1 MRLISIASG
10 SSGNCF
16 LVASE
21 ETCLLVDAGLSRKKV
36 KEGLETVGY
45 SMEDI
50 DGILATHEHTDH
62 IKGLG
67 VITRRDKTQVYS
79 TKGTLN
85 GIFNTK
91 ALGKLDKDYFNL
103 ITIGDTFSIG
113 DIEIKPFET
122 FHDVNEPCGYT
133 FKKGSKKAAVI
144 TDTGTYNSSIVDE
157 LLDVNALLIES
168 NHDLDMLDNGDYPY
182 FLKERIKSNVGHM
195 SNDTC
200 SELLNEILHIDLEG
214 IILGHLSKDN
224 NTPDKALEGVKFGID
239 SDTHYASDDFD
250 IAVANR
256 YDPSKPID
264 L

>member
-1 MRLISIASG
+1 MKLISIASG

-21 ETCLLVDAGLSRKKV
+21 KTTLLVDAGLSRKKINN
-36 KEGLETVGY
+36 GLESVGY
-45 SMEDI
+45 SIGDI
-50 DGILATHEHTDH
+50 DGILATHEHIDH
-62 IKGLG
+62 IRGLG
-67 VITRRDKTQVYS
+67 VITRRDKIQVYS
-79 TKGTLN
+79 TKGTLS

-91 ALGKLDKDYFNL
+91 SLGNLNKDYFNL
-103 ITIGDTFSIG
+103 ISVGETFAIG

-133 FKKGSKKAAVI
+133 FKKGSKKAGII
-144 TDTGTYNSSIVDE
+144 TDTGTYSSNIVDE

-168 NHDLDMLDNGDYPY
+168 NHDLAMLENGDYPY
-182 FLKERIKSNVGHM
+182 FLKERIKSSIGHM

-200 SELLNEILHIDLEG
+200 SELLNKILHKDLEG

-224 NTPDKALEGVKFGID
+224 NTPDKALEKVKSGID
-239 SDTHYASDDFD
+239 LNTHYSSDDFD
-250 IAVANR
+250 ITVANR
-256 YDPSKPID
+256 HTPSKHID

>member
-21 ETCLLVDAGLSRKKV
+21 KTSLLVDAGLSRKKV
-36 KEGLETVGY
+36 KEGLENVGY
-45 SMEDI
+45 SIDDI
-50 DGILATHEHTDH
+50 DGILATHEHIDH
-62 IKGLG
+62 IRGLG
-67 VITRRDKTQVYS
+67 VITRQDKIQVYS
-79 TKGTLN
+79 TEGTLR
-85 GIFNTK
+85 GIFNNK
-91 ALGKLDKDYFNL
+91 SLGNLDEDYFNL
-103 ITIGDTFSIG
+103 ISIGETFTIG

-133 FKKGSKKAAVI
+133 FKKGSKKAGII
-144 TDTGTYNSSIVDE
+144 TDTGSYNSKIVDE

-168 NHDLDMLDNGDYPY
+168 NHDLEMLDNGDYPY
-182 FLKERIKSNVGHM
+182 FLKERIKSNIGHM

-200 SELLNEILHIDLEG
+200 SELLNRILHKDMEG

-224 NTPDKALEGVKFGID
+224 NTPDKALDGVKSGID
-239 SDTHYASDDFD
+239 LDTYYTSDDFE
-250 IAVANR
+250 ITVANR
-256 YDPSKPID
+256 HTPSKPVD